1 MEYRECQEWVQWTI
15 ETYERL
21 LDDILQSKSLE
32 EVKRKIKEFRS
43 EESESTN

>member
-15 ETYERL
+15 EIYERL
-21 LDDILQSKSLE
+21 LDEILQSKSLE